1 MLLQSWRREAD
12 GSYVLASRSVEL
24 DDVPEQQEY
33 HRGTVLPS
41 GWFLHAA
48 EGKGEGSTRLHY
60 LLQALTWHAHLNT
73 FLNAASPAPSAH
85 HCVRF
90 SLHLAR
96 YSHLLQINPGRF
108 GVAPAE
114 HNDLAK
120 KLAVLLL
127 QVR

>member
-33 HRGTVLPS
+33 HRGMVLPS

-60 LLQALTWHAHLNT
+60 LLQALTWHAHLDT
-73 FLNAASPAPSAH
+73 FLHSIASTVCTPL
-85 HCVRF
+85 C
-90 SLHLAR
+90 SLL
-96 YSHLLQINPGRF
+96 SSPCSLFTPQINPGRF